1 MLHRSLAKLGLAAV
15 IAGCFAFGAVA
26 APRQIIILRH
36 GEKQDAYRL
45 CQVGVERSLA
55 LAAQYLGKGAEQP
68 LFTAESPPAAFLA
81 ITLHTLELVSPAASS
96 WSLPVN
102 LYSVLP
108 MSGQTAAQTTALL
121 NRRTQ
126 EAARD
131 VMTNPAWDGK
141 VVVMVWEH
149 HHIADKAL
157 EQQFASEKVTL
168 RQLLNLDVA
177 ASLPDS
183 WSGDNFD
190 YFWIV
195 NFAEGPGRPVS
206 VDVRK
211 QAFTGDFATLPSNGW
226 AEPPQYPAKSE
237 CEKSR

>member
-1 MLHRSLAKLGLAAV
+1 MRHQSLAKLGLAAV
-15 IAGCFAFGAVA
+15 LAGCLSVGAVA

-45 CQVGVERSLA
+45 CQVGVKRSLA
-55 LAAQYLGKGAEQP
+55 LAAQYLGKGAEQS

-96 WSLPVN
+96 WDMPVDV
-102 LYSVLP
+102 YSALP
-108 MSGQTAAQTTALL
+108 MTGQTAAQTTTIL
-121 NRRTQ
+121 NTRTQ
-126 EAARD
+126 QAARD

-149 HHIADKAL
+149 HHIANMAL
-157 EQQFASEKVTL
+157 ERQFAGVKVTL
-168 RQLLNLDVA
+168 RQLLNLDVDT
-177 ASLPDS
+177 SLPDT

-195 NFAEGPGRPVS
+195 NFAKGSDRPVS
-206 VDVRK
+206 VEVRR
-211 QAFTGDFATLPSNGW
+211 QVFAGAFATVPSNEWGK
-226 AEPPQYPAKSE
+226 PPQYPANSS
-237 CEKSR
+237 CEVSR